1 MLCLEVP
8 CLYLRPVGEPV
19 HVDAPVLFR
28 RGIDGGIHLH
38 AALSLGHRQLGGIL
52 CSVDEHVAL
61 YADAARYLH
70 LASQGWGEHSGHK
83 AQVIGTCL
91 QVGIQ
96 FQTVHVREMGGT
108 ARRLQLEGCGKA
120 QFDTREREI
129 LQVTPHGRVYTQRV
143 IRPVASHLPRQSV
156 CEKEQVGTSHG
167 AMYLC
172 RQLAGIPVVKGVQ
185 IHVERRLKTGNRGLE
200 I

>member
-8 CLYLRPVGEPV
+8 CLYLRPVGEPI
-19 HVDAPVLFR
+19 HGDAPVLFR

-38 AALSLGHRQLGGIL
+38 AALSLCHRQLGGIL
-52 CSVDEHVAL
+52 RSVDAHVAL

-70 LASQGWGEHSGHK
+70 LPIQGRIEQGGHK

-129 LQVTPHGRVYTQRV
+129 LQVSPHGRVHAQRV
-143 IRPVASHLPRQSV
+143 IRPVGTHLLGQSV

-167 AMYLC
+167 TMYLC
-172 RQLAGIPVVKGVQ
+172 RQLAGIPVVEGVQ
-185 IHVERRLKTGNRGLE
+185 IHVERRLKTGCGGLE